1 MIQNKLG
8 KLPSHGLCTCC
19 SLCLE
24 VSSHR
29 HLHNLFLSPPS
40 IFTQLAFPL
49 CFLSTVVYCPLH
61 LLKAHVLRG
70 KERGNKFPERK
81 KSITGKT
88 TNVHHV
94 LFLLPVTQ
102 PIASQSL
109 SSRPKDLF
117 LEVFLHVSLL
127 PSALFLQ
134 NPTVWSVPR
143 KLYTN
148 NSTWSSYGGSVV
160 KEQD

>member
-1 MIQNKLG
+1 MAFA
-8 KLPSHGLCTCC
+8 PA
-19 SLCLE
+19 
-24 VSSHR
+24 VPSSHR
-29 HLHNLFLSPPS
+29 HLHRSLSLSSFNLHSISFPFMFSFYSCLLSPSPE
-40 IFTQLAFPL
+40 A
-49 CFLSTVVYCPLH
+49 Y
-61 LLKAHVLRG
+61 VLRG
-70 KERGNKFPERK
+70 EERGNNLPERK

-109 SSRPKDLF
+109 SSRLKDLF

-134 NPTVWSVPR
+134 TPTVWSVPR